1 MEKREETDGVLP
13 FDFDRNGGCRM
24 MEHSCAVV
32 LAAGK
37 GTRMRSKKPK
47 VLAEV
52 LFRPMLG
59 HVLAACREAGVERIC
74 VVTGFGA
81 EQVEA
86 YLQTLGG
93 GVETAYQAEQKGTGH
108 AVMMAREFLQRQLAA
123 DPGSDT
129 LVLYGDTPCLS
140 AQVIREAYEHHKNRD
155 SAATIVTT
163 LLDDPTGYGRVIRAG
178 EDVVRVVEQ
187 KDATPEEAAVREI
200 NSGVYWLKTG
210 HLLSVLDQLRPNNA
224 QGEYYLTDAVGL
236 TIAAGKRVG
245 ACCTA
250 DSDVVRGAN
259 SRKELHALNEIM
271 RMRVIERQM
280 EAGVSFASTDGVI
293 IAPDAQIGTDTVIL
307 GGTILKEGVTIGE
320 DCVIGPNTLIQRSEI
335 GDRVKLNAVQCYQ
348 SKIHSDVDIGP
359 FVHIRPNSEIRSFVH
374 IGDFVEVKN
383 STIGEGT
390 GISHLTYVGDSDVG
404 KNVNF
409 GCGVV
414 TVNYDGVRKHRCT
427 IEDEAFIGC
436 NTNLVAPVRVG
447 KSAYTAAGSTITRDV
462 PDYALAI
469 ARSRQEEK
477 PGFAAKKLA
486 GRKKK
491 V

>member
-1 MEKREETDGVLP
+1 MKDT
-13 FDFDRNGGCRM
+13 
-24 MEHSCAVV
+24 CAVV

-37 GTRMRSKKPK
+37 GTRMKSKKPK
-47 VLAEV
+47 VLAEI
-52 LFRPMLG
+52 LFQPMLG
-59 HVLAACREAGVERIC
+59 YVLETCRQAEVEKVC
-74 VVTGFGA
+74 VVTGFEA

-86 YLQTLGG
+86 YLSTWEHMPA
-93 GVETAYQAEQKGTGH
+93 ETVLQAEQRGTGH
-108 AVMMAREFLQRQLAA
+108 AVMMAREFLQENIGT
-123 DPGSDT
+123 DV
-129 LVLYGDTPCLS
+129 LVLYGDTPYLS
-140 AQVIREAYEHHKNRD
+140 AEVIEAAYLQHKRQNN
-155 SAATIVTT
+155 AVTVVT
-163 LLDDPTGYGRVIRAG
+163 ALLQDPTGYGRIIRDGDAIAKI
-178 EDVVRVVEQ
+178 VEQ
-187 KDATPEEAAVREI
+187 RDATEKEQAVKEI
-200 NSGVYWLKTG
+200 NSGVYWFNTA
-210 HLLSVLDQLRPNNA
+210 HLLEMLSLLQPNNA
-224 QGEYYLTDAVGL
+224 QGEYYLTDTIGL

-245 ACCTA
+245 GYCAEN
-250 DSDVVRGAN
+250 SDIILGAN
-259 SRKELHALNEIM
+259 SRKDLYELNEKM
-271 RMRVIERQM
+271 RMSIIYRHM
-280 EAGVSFASTDGVI
+280 ENGVTFASTDGVMI
-293 IAPDAQIGTDTVIL
+293 SPDAQIGADTVIL
-307 GGTILKEGVTIGE
+307 GGTIIKDHVVIGE
-320 DCVIGPNTLIQRSEI
+320 DCVIGPNSLIQKSTV

-348 SKIHSDVDIGP
+348 SRIHSDVDIGP
-359 FVHIRPNSEIRSFVH
+359 FVHIRPNSEIKSFVH

-414 TVNYDGVRKHRCT
+414 TVNYDGVHKHRCQ

-447 KSAYTAAGSTITRDV
+447 KSAYTAAGSTITKDV

-477 PGFAAKKLA
+477 PGYAAKKLA

>member
-1 MEKREETDGVLP
+1 
-13 FDFDRNGGCRM
+13 
-24 MEHSCAVV
+24 MEHTCAVV

-37 GTRMRSKKPK
+37 GTRMKSKKPK
-47 VLAEV
+47 VLAEL
-52 LFRPMLG
+52 LFQPMLG
-59 HVLAACREAGVERIC
+59 YVLDACREAGVEDIC
-74 VVTGFGA
+74 VVTGFGS

-86 YLQTLGG
+86 YLAQRGGSVQT
-93 GVETAYQAEQKGTGH
+93 AFQAEQRGTGH
-108 AVMMAREFLQRQLAA
+108 AVMMAREFLQGQISAS
-123 DPGSDT
+123 GSDT

-140 AQVIREAYEHHKNRD
+140 AQVIRGAYEQHKRQHN
-155 SAATIVTT
+155 AATVVTAR
-163 LLDDPTGYGRVIRAG
+163 LENPFGYGRILRDGDAIA
-178 EDVVRVVEQ
+178 RVVEE
-187 KDATPEEAAVREI
+187 KDATEAERAIREI
-200 NSGVYWLKTG
+200 NSGVYWFETG
-210 HLLSVLDQLRPNNA
+210 HLLSVLEQLRPNNA
-224 QGEYYLTDAVGL
+224 QGEYYLTDTVGL
-236 TIAAGKRVG
+236 TIAAGRRVG
-245 ACCTA
+245 GYCAE
-250 DSDVVRGAN
+250 DSDVILGAN
-259 SRKELHALNEIM
+259 SRRELYALNEKL
-271 RMRVIERQM
+271 RMRIIERHM
-280 EAGVSFASTDGVI
+280 EQGVCFASTDGVM
-293 IAPDAQIGTDTVIL
+293 IAPDAKIGADTVIL
-307 GGTILKEGVTIGE
+307 GGTILKEGVVIGE
-320 DCVIGPNTLIQRSEI
+320 DCVIGPNTLVQRSEI

-348 SKIHSDVDIGP
+348 SKVHSDVDIGP

-414 TVNYDGVRKHRCT
+414 TVNYDGVHKHRCT

-477 PGFAAKKLA
+477 AGYAAKKLA
-486 GRKKK
+486 GRKKRCK
-491 V
+491 LKGELCSPASKMELLQENKELEK